1 MTSPLVIPLAKLIHV
16 IARSTMLQVKQLL
29 MNFIF
34 AKRIVT
40 ARSVEVDD
48 VTGAGIL
55 KNRLSR
61 AQRSFK
67 NRWEFHVTIAAV
79 GESVLGDDGRRSGR

>member
-1 MTSPLVIPLAKLIHV
+1 
-16 IARSTMLQVKQLL
+16 MLQVKQLL

-67 NRWEFHVTIAAV
+67 NRRELHVTVAAV
-79 GESVLGDDGRRSGR
+79 GESVLGDDARRSGR

>member
-1 MTSPLVIPLAKLIHV
+1 
-16 IARSTMLQVKQLL
+16 MLQVDQLL

-40 ARSVEVDD
+40 AWSVEIDD
-48 VTGAGIL
+48 VTGTRIL
-55 KNRLSR
+55 QSRLSG

-67 NRWEFHVTIAAV
+67 NRWEFHVTVAAV
-79 GESVLGDDGRRSGR
+79 GQGVLGDDGRRRSGR